1 MRVVQQITFEARDD
15 AEAIRIAADRL
26 GRDAV
31 VLSTRPVNKGG
42 FLGLFGKPA
51 LVVTAGILEEDEPK
65 RKEEPLGDRVRAFQ
79 LLLEG
84 KRESFPVASADER
97 SLGEKETGE
106 ASTLGEED
114 RLELSSSIGIASR
127 PSVSREK
134 VAQAYGKDPN
144 PVGEVENKNLSDD
157 VERIQRTLSSVLER
171 LDRGAVSDDDG
182 TDKIPRPD
190 LTSSPDNDCRRQW
203 RNMLL
208 EADMTEPFVETLL
221 DRYDGPLDDRSFRD
235 WLKGS
240 IRAPFRD
247 VISALG
253 GTRVMFI
260 GPTGVGK
267 TTTIAKLAAANSL
280 WEDRKVLL
288 ATADTYR
295 IAAVEQLRTYAKILG
310 VPVEVVFDPK
320 DLKGIRE
327 KRDAE
332 LILLDTAGRSQR
344 DSRRLDEA
352 KELYEAFAPESVHLV
367 ISASSKYRDML
378 DVIERMGDM
387 PISHLIFT
395 KLDETLTLGPVLE
408 IALNFDIPVS
418 FLTVGQNV
426 PNDIEVAS
434 PDRLVDMALGG
445 EYGD

>member
-1 MRVVQQITFEARDD
+1 MRVVQQITFEAKDD

-65 RKEEPLGDRVRAFQ
+65 KKEEPIGDRVRAFQ
-79 LLLEG
+79 QLLEG
-84 KRESFPVASADER
+84 KRDSFPVVPPEGRPS
-97 SLGEKETGE
+97 GKKETDESSVGE
-106 ASTLGEED
+106 SED
-114 RLELSSSIGIASR
+114 RLELSSSVATASR
-127 PSVSREK
+127 PSISREK

-144 PVGEVENKNLSDD
+144 PVEERENKNLSDD

-171 LDRGAVSDDDG
+171 LDRASVSDDG
-182 TDKIPRPD
+182 TEKPPEPRLAP
-190 LTSSPDNDCRRQW
+190 SSRDDCRERW
-203 RNMLL
+203 RHMLL
-208 EADMTEPFVETLL
+208 EIDMTESFVDTLL
-221 DRYDGPLDDRSFRD
+221 ERYGGSLDDRSFVG
-235 WLKGS
+235 WLKDS

-253 GTRVMFI
+253 GSRVMFI

-310 VPVEVVFDPK
+310 VPVEVVFDPQ

-327 KRDAE
+327 KRDVE

-378 DVIERMGDM
+378 DVIERMGNM

-408 IALNFDIPVS
+408 IALNFDIPIS

-434 PDRLVDMALGG
+434 PDRLVNMALGG
-445 EYGD
+445 GYGD